1 MRVTIFVETNE
12 ARVLGVGFKD
22 NPEFNYG
29 VEVDLPPAELVAF
42 AKARDAWTAAQ
53 ERLDMIHEAQLKRI
67 KGARRRIRKI
77 GGRLRK
83 LRQQRKAMPHPSTL
97 LNGGNHGA
105 VCEGEHHGGGR
116 PRPCLDGAR
125 N

>member
-29 VEVDLPPAELVAF
+29 VEVDLPPAELVTF

-53 ERLDMIHEAQLKRI
+53 ERLDVIHKAKLKRI
-67 KGARRRIRKI
+67 NGWRRRHRKI
-77 GGRLRK
+77 GGQLRK
-83 LRQQRKAMPHPSTL
+83 LRQQRLAMQNPSTH
-97 LNGGNHGA
+97 LNWKGNHGD
-105 VCEGEHHGGGR
+105 VCESEPHERG
-116 PRPCLDGAR
+116 
-125 N
+125 